1 MYSSSRKR
9 CPQTK
14 WALKILT
21 AAFLAASPAA
31 KSAVNNAYDALI
43 IEARKGNTQPA
54 LLWFAQ
60 KSALSN
66 NQIADWLQIALWAGQ
81 DKQVI
86 TVYNRY
92 RYQQLPSRGYAAV
105 AVAYRNLQQWQNSLT
120 LWQKALSLEPQ
131 NKDYQRG
138 QILTLADAGH
148 YDTALVKLKQLN
160 SGAPDKANLLAEAY
174 IYKLA
179 GRHQDEL
186 RAMTESLPE
195 NASTQQYPTEYVQ
208 ALRNNQ
214 LAAAIDDANLTPD
227 IRADIHAELVRLSF
241 MPTRS
246 ESERYAIADRA
257 LAQYAALEILWHDN
271 PDRTAQ
277 YQRIQI
283 DHLGALLTRDR
294 YKDVISHYQRLKKT
308 GQIIPPWAQ
317 YWVASAYLKDHQPKK
332 AQSIMTELF
341 YHKEIIAPDLSD
353 EELADLFYSHLESE
367 NYPGALT
374 VTQHTINTSPPFLRL
389 MGTPTSI
396 PNDTWLQGHSF
407 LSTVAKY
414 SNDLPQAEMTSRE
427 LAYNAPGNQGLRID
441 YASVLQA
448 RGWPRAAENELKK
461 AEVIEPRNINLEVEQ
476 AWTALT
482 LQEWQQAA
490 VLTHDVVEREPQE
503 PGVVRLKR
511 AVDVHN
517 LAELRI
523 AGSTGID
530 AEGPDSGKHDVD
542 LTTIVYSPPL
552 NDNWRGFAGFG
563 YADGQF
569 SEGKGIVRDWLAGV
583 EWRSRNIWLEAEYAE
598 RFFNHEHKPG
608 ARLSG
613 WYDFNDNWR
622 IGSQLERLS
631 HRVPLRAMKNGVT
644 GNSAQAYVRW
654 YQNERR
660 KYGVSWAFT
669 DFSDSNQRHE
679 VSIEGQERIW
689 SSPYLI
695 VDYLPSLYYE
705 QNTEH
710 DTPYYNPIKT
720 FDIVPAF
727 EASHLLWRS
736 YENSWEQI
744 FSAGV
749 GASWQKH
756 YGTDVVTQLG
766 YGQRI
771 SWNDVIDAGATLR
784 WEKRPYDGDREHNL
798 YVEFDMTFRF

>member
-1 MYSSSRKR
+1 MPK
-9 CPQTK
+9 
-14 WALKILT
+14 
-21 AAFLAASPAA
+21 
-31 KSAVNNAYDALI
+31 V
-43 IEARKGNTQPA
+43 
-54 LLWFAQ
+54 
-60 KSALSN
+60 
-66 NQIADWLQIALWAGQ
+66 QI
-81 DKQVI
+81 
-86 TVYNRY
+86 
-92 RYQQLPSRGYAAV
+92 V
-105 AVAYRNLQQWQNSLT
+105 ANMMS
-120 LWQKALSLEPQ
+120 
-131 NKDYQRG
+131 
-138 QILTLADAGH
+138 
-148 YDTALVKLKQLN
+148 
-160 SGAPDKANLLAEAY
+160 
-174 IYKLA
+174 
-179 GRHQDEL
+179 
-186 RAMTESLPE
+186 
-195 NASTQQYPTEYVQ
+195 
-208 ALRNNQ
+208 
-214 LAAAIDDANLTPD
+214 
-227 IRADIHAELVRLSF
+227 
-241 MPTRS
+241 
-246 ESERYAIADRA
+246 
-257 LAQYAALEILWHDN
+257 
-271 PDRTAQ
+271 
-277 YQRIQI
+277 
-283 DHLGALLTRDR
+283 
-294 YKDVISHYQRLKKT
+294 
-308 GQIIPPWAQ
+308 
-317 YWVASAYLKDHQPKK
+317 
-332 AQSIMTELF
+332 
-341 YHKEIIAPDLSD
+341 
-353 EELADLFYSHLESE
+353 
-367 NYPGALT
+367 
-374 VTQHTINTSPPFLRL
+374 
-389 MGTPTSI
+389 
-396 PNDTWLQGHSF
+396 
-407 LSTVAKY
+407 
-414 SNDLPQAEMTSRE
+414 
-427 LAYNAPGNQGLRID
+427 
-441 YASVLQA
+441 
-448 RGWPRAAENELKK
+448 
-461 AEVIEPRNINLEVEQ
+461 
-476 AWTALT
+476 
-482 LQEWQQAA
+482 
-490 VLTHDVVEREPQE
+490 
-503 PGVVRLKR
+503 
-511 AVDVHN
+511 
-517 LAELRI
+517 
-523 AGSTGID
+523 
-530 AEGPDSGKHDVD
+530 
-542 LTTIVYSPPL
+542 PL

-695 VDYLPSLYYE
+695 VDFLPNLYYE

-710 DTPYYNPIKT
+710 DTPYYNPIKM

>member
-9 CPQTK
+9 CPKTK
-14 WALKILT
+14 WALKLLT

-54 LLWFAQ
+54 LSWFAL

-92 RYQQLPSRGYAAV
+92 RHQQLPARGYAAV

-186 RAMTESLPE
+186 RAMTESLHE

-277 YQRIQI
+277 YQRIQV

-294 YKDVISHYQRLKKT
+294 YKDVISHY
-308 GQIIPPWAQ
+308 
-317 YWVASAYLKDHQPKK
+317 
-332 AQSIMTELF
+332 
-341 YHKEIIAPDLSD
+341 
-353 EELADLFYSHLESE
+353 
-367 NYPGALT
+367 
-374 VTQHTINTSPPFLRL
+374 TINTSPPFLRL

-414 SNDLPQAEMTSRE
+414 SNDLPQAEMTARE

-490 VLTHDVVEREPQE
+490 VLTHDVVEREPQD

-552 NDNWRGFAGFG
+552 KDNWRGFAGFG

-598 RFFNHEHKPG
+598 RVFNHEHKPG

-679 VSIEGQERIW
+679 VSLEGQERIW

-695 VDYLPSLYYE
+695 VDFLPSLYYE

>member
-9 CPQTK
+9 CPKTK

-31 KSAVNNAYDALI
+31 KSAANNAYDALI

-92 RYQQLPSRGYAAV
+92 RHQQLPARGYAAV

-120 LWQKALSLEPQ
+120 LWQKALSLESQ

-148 YDTALVKLKQLN
+148 YDSALVKLKQLN

-179 GRHQDEL
+179 GRHEDEL
-186 RAMTESLPE
+186 RAMTGSLPE
-195 NASTQQYPTEYVQ
+195 NALTQQYPTEYVQ

-277 YQRIQI
+277 YQRIQV

-317 YWVASAYLKDHQPKK
+317 YWVASAYLKEHQPKK

-341 YHKEIIAPDLSD
+341 YHKETIAPDLSD

-414 SNDLPQAEMTSRE
+414 SNDLPQAEMTARE

-490 VLTHDVVEREPQE
+490 VLTHDVVEREPQD

-569 SEGKGIVRDWLAGV
+569 SEGKGIIRDWLAGV
-583 EWRSRNIWLEAEYAE
+583 EWRSRNIWLEAEYTE

-679 VSIEGQERIW
+679 VSLEGQERIW

-695 VDYLPSLYYE
+695 VDFWIC
-705 QNTEH
+705 
-710 DTPYYNPIKT
+710 PYI
-720 FDIVPAF
+720 
-727 EASHLLWRS
+727 SRHLLS
-736 YENSWEQI
+736 LNPLL
-744 FSAGV
+744 A
-749 GASWQKH
+749 
-756 YGTDVVTQLG
+756 
-766 YGQRI
+766 
-771 SWNDVIDAGATLR
+771 
-784 WEKRPYDGDREHNL
+784 
-798 YVEFDMTFRF
+798 

>member
-1 MYSSSRKR
+1 M
-9 CPQTK
+9 
-14 WALKILT
+14 T
-21 AAFLAASPAA
+21 A
-31 KSAVNNAYDALI
+31 
-43 IEARKGNTQPA
+43 
-54 LLWFAQ
+54 
-60 KSALSN
+60 
-66 NQIADWLQIALWAGQ
+66 
-81 DKQVI
+81 
-86 TVYNRY
+86 
-92 RYQQLPSRGYAAV
+92 
-105 AVAYRNLQQWQNSLT
+105 
-120 LWQKALSLEPQ
+120 
-131 NKDYQRG
+131 
-138 QILTLADAGH
+138 
-148 YDTALVKLKQLN
+148 
-160 SGAPDKANLLAEAY
+160 
-174 IYKLA
+174 
-179 GRHQDEL
+179 
-186 RAMTESLPE
+186 
-195 NASTQQYPTEYVQ
+195 
-208 ALRNNQ
+208 
-214 LAAAIDDANLTPD
+214 
-227 IRADIHAELVRLSF
+227 
-241 MPTRS
+241 
-246 ESERYAIADRA
+246 
-257 LAQYAALEILWHDN
+257 
-271 PDRTAQ
+271 
-277 YQRIQI
+277 
-283 DHLGALLTRDR
+283 
-294 YKDVISHYQRLKKT
+294 
-308 GQIIPPWAQ
+308 
-317 YWVASAYLKDHQPKK
+317 
-332 AQSIMTELF
+332 
-341 YHKEIIAPDLSD
+341 
-353 EELADLFYSHLESE
+353 
-367 NYPGALT
+367 
-374 VTQHTINTSPPFLRL
+374 
-389 MGTPTSI
+389 
-396 PNDTWLQGHSF
+396 
-407 LSTVAKY
+407 
-414 SNDLPQAEMTSRE
+414 RE

-490 VLTHDVVEREPQE
+490 VLTHDVVEREPQD

-569 SEGKGIVRDWLAGV
+569 SEGKGIIRDWLAGV
-583 EWRSRNIWLEAEYAE
+583 EWRSRNIWLEAEYTE

-679 VSIEGQERIW
+679 VSLEGQERIW

-695 VDYLPSLYYE
+695 VDFLPNLYYE

-710 DTPYYNPIKT
+710 DTPYYNPIKM

>member
-1 MYSSSRKR
+1 M
-9 CPQTK
+9 
-14 WALKILT
+14 
-21 AAFLAASPAA
+21 
-31 KSAVNNAYDALI
+31 
-43 IEARKGNTQPA
+43 
-54 LLWFAQ
+54 
-60 KSALSN
+60 
-66 NQIADWLQIALWAGQ
+66 
-81 DKQVI
+81 
-86 TVYNRY
+86 
-92 RYQQLPSRGYAAV
+92 
-105 AVAYRNLQQWQNSLT
+105 
-120 LWQKALSLEPQ
+120 
-131 NKDYQRG
+131 
-138 QILTLADAGH
+138 
-148 YDTALVKLKQLN
+148 
-160 SGAPDKANLLAEAY
+160 
-174 IYKLA
+174 
-179 GRHQDEL
+179 
-186 RAMTESLPE
+186 
-195 NASTQQYPTEYVQ
+195 
-208 ALRNNQ
+208 
-214 LAAAIDDANLTPD
+214 
-227 IRADIHAELVRLSF
+227 
-241 MPTRS
+241 
-246 ESERYAIADRA
+246 
-257 LAQYAALEILWHDN
+257 
-271 PDRTAQ
+271 
-277 YQRIQI
+277 
-283 DHLGALLTRDR
+283 
-294 YKDVISHYQRLKKT
+294 
-308 GQIIPPWAQ
+308 
-317 YWVASAYLKDHQPKK
+317 
-332 AQSIMTELF
+332 
-341 YHKEIIAPDLSD
+341 
-353 EELADLFYSHLESE
+353 
-367 NYPGALT
+367 
-374 VTQHTINTSPPFLRL
+374 
-389 MGTPTSI
+389 
-396 PNDTWLQGHSF
+396 
-407 LSTVAKY
+407 
-414 SNDLPQAEMTSRE
+414 
-427 LAYNAPGNQGLRID
+427 
-441 YASVLQA
+441 
-448 RGWPRAAENELKK
+448 
-461 AEVIEPRNINLEVEQ
+461 IEPRNINLEVEQ

-490 VLTHDVVEREPQE
+490 VLTHDVVEREPQD

-552 NDNWRGFAGFG
+552 KDNWRGFAGFG

-679 VSIEGQERIW
+679 VSLEGQERIW

-695 VDYLPSLYYE
+695 VDFLPNLYYE

>member
-1 MYSSSRKR
+1 MYPVDLHMHTVASTHAYSTLSDYIAQAKQKGIKLFAITDHGPDMEDAPHHWHFINMRIWPR
-9 CPQTK
+9 VVDGVG
-14 WALKILT
+14 ILRGIEANIKNVDGEIDCSGKMFDSLDLIIAGFHEPVFAPHDKAT
-21 AAFLAASPAA
+21 NTQAMIATIASGNVHIISHPGNPKYEIDVKAVAEAAA
-31 KSAVNNAYDALI
+31 KH
-43 IEARKGNTQPA
+43 
-54 LLWFAQ
+54 
-60 KSALSN
+60 
-66 NQIADWLQIALWAGQ
+66 
-81 DKQVI
+81 QV
-86 TVYNRY
+86 
-92 RYQQLPSRGYAAV
+92 
-105 AVAYRNLQQWQNSLT
+105 
-120 LWQKALSLEPQ
+120 
-131 NKDYQRG
+131 
-138 QILTLADAGH
+138 
-148 YDTALVKLKQLN
+148 
-160 SGAPDKANLLAEAY
+160 
-174 IYKLA
+174 
-179 GRHQDEL
+179 
-186 RAMTESLPE
+186 
-195 NASTQQYPTEYVQ
+195 
-208 ALRNNQ
+208 
-214 LAAAIDDANLTPD
+214 
-227 IRADIHAELVRLSF
+227 
-241 MPTRS
+241 
-246 ESERYAIADRA
+246 
-257 LAQYAALEILWHDN
+257 ALE
-271 PDRTAQ
+271 
-277 YQRIQI
+277 
-283 DHLGALLTRDR
+283 
-294 YKDVISHYQRLKKT
+294 
-308 GQIIPPWAQ
+308 
-317 YWVASAYLKDHQPKK
+317 
-332 AQSIMTELF
+332 M
-341 YHKEIIAPDLSD
+341 IA
-353 EELADLFYSHLESE
+353 
-367 NYPGALT
+367 
-374 VTQHTINTSPPFLRL
+374 
-389 MGTPTSI
+389 
-396 PNDTWLQGHSF
+396 
-407 LSTVAKY
+407 
-414 SNDLPQAEMTSRE
+414 RE

-490 VLTHDVVEREPQE
+490 VLTHDVVEREPQD

-552 NDNWRGFAGFG
+552 KDNWRGFAGFG

-598 RFFNHEHKPG
+598 RVFNHEHKPG

-669 DFSDSNQRHE
+669 DFSDSNQRQE
-679 VSIEGQERIW
+679 VSLEGQERIW

-695 VDYLPSLYYE
+695 VDFLPNLYYE